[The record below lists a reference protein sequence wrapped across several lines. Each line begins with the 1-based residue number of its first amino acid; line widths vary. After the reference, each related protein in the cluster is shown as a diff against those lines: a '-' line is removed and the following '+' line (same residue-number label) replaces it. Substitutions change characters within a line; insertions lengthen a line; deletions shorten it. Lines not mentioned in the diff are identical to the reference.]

1 MKKSSRNILAILMML
16 FAFTAVFFSFESN
29 QKLLVRWFDGFGGKQ
44 KELVETSYFM
54 GRDLTY
60 HNGRYLSWNGE
71 RISCLDNRGEV
82 LWSRTF
88 LIENPQ
94 FRFSEGRIAVFSNE
108 GEVYVYNMDGK
119 PKIELKLEEP
129 VFDVYILDSELVVHT
144 KPENKEIL
152 TIYGGEGETTDSRIF
167 EGESPVACW
176 RDSKGSLNISV
187 IRLDQSGITSKLIT
201 DTAEEPILTA
211 KGVVILRTYPYG
223 NSTLVLTDEGVMFF
237 KNGDQIWEREYPLI
251 KDLIVDGEDIYVLY
265 GDNLEILDGDG
276 ETTAKQTNSID
287 FKKLHIH
294 GRYVIMY
301 GKRDIQVLRDGET
314 VVEYSTGGRIESIKS
329 QFNDLIVIMEE
340 GVSIMRIRDV
350 EVKEE
355 ENK

>member
-1 MKKSSRNILAILMML
+1 MKSSRNILTFIVIL
-16 FAFTAVFFSFESN
+16 FAFTAVFFSFERN
-29 QKLLVRWFDGFGGKQ
+29 QKLLVSWFDGFGGKE
-44 KELVETSYFM
+44 KELVETSFFM
-54 GRDLTY
+54 GGNLTY

-88 LIENPQ
+88 LIEQPQ
-94 FRFSEGRIAVFSNE
+94 FRFSEGRIGVFSNE

-119 PKIELKLEEP
+119 PKIELKLEDP

-144 KPENKEIL
+144 KPEGKEIL
-152 TIYGGEGETTDSRIF
+152 TIYGGEGETIDIRVF

-187 IRLDQSGITSKLIT
+187 IRLNQSGITSKLIN
-201 DTAEEPILTA
+201 DTAEEPILTME
-211 KGVVILRTYPYG
+211 GVVILTTYPYAS
-223 NSTLVLTDEGVMFF
+223 STLVLTDEGV
-237 KNGDQIWEREYPLI
+237 KLYKKGKQIWDREYPLI
-251 KDLIVDGEDIYVLY
+251 KDLIIDGEDIYVLY

-276 ETTAKQTNSID
+276 KTIAKQTNSID

-314 VVEYSTGGRIESIKS
+314 VVDYSTGGRIEGIKS

-340 GVSIMRIRDV
+340 GVSIMRIKDI

-355 ENK
+355 DNK